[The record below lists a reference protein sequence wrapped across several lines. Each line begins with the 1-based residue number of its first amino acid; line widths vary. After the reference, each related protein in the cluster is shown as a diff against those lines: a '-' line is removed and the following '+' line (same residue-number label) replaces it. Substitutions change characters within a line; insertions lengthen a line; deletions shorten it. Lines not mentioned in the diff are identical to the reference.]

1 MKVTESYEVLT
12 LMYWLLKKA
21 ETDIGLRYIAA
32 SKTCNTKKNLKDSL
46 MKQKDSSIKVVSTL
60 VLKISELF

>member
-1 MKVTESYEVLT
+1 
-12 LMYWLLKKA
+12 MYWLLKNA